1 MTPRVSSLSRGLL
14 RVTLPHIFPGHEHDR
29 KIAPLTSSPRQCR
42 TAKVRC
48 SGVRPCERCT
58 RRRDTCAF
66 AADEAHVSVPER
78 YLQDLQQQI
87 AQLKSLPSET
97 TASTTSGRPSWRGPE
112 SEAETGPSVTTPTS
126 LGTMPGTAGA
136 PIETDRDPPTLFTP
150 NSLLRRTIDV
160 SNSATLGFPSS
171 LDEPTINP
179 SSRVEHGSYNV
190 PDVYNPLV
198 ARDVAYVSGSDDRRL
213 LFLGHTSTWSFCRR
227 VFKLLEDDALCL
239 NSHRAPLN
247 LDGTAFRLHWQPKA
261 VVDAS
266 DLAKL
271 PPVDHALML
280 YNIVKFRLG
289 ELFGIVDE
297 KSFLKL
303 FDEFHRCPLK
313 TAQMHPLWFIKYLMI
328 LAFGKA
334 LTSYPTPT
342 AIAPSGSDLAAR
354 ALSLLPDVAFLQ
366 DERPALL
373 AIEVLALI
381 ALYFQSIDMRS
392 PAYQY
397 IGQALRLAFHDGLHR
412 RVSEDIMD
420 PDVTD
425 RCSNV
430 WWTIYVL
437 DQELTAGL
445 GCPPTIPLN
454 SITIPLPDTRSHQ
467 LPTKALALRSRLSK
481 INSMIYSTIYSFDD
495 KLGSDFVSSITSVLH
510 NLAEVSREIDEV
522 TFGFK
527 ASGGDLPHMFYSIT
541 LSHHHC
547 IVLATR
553 PLVLWLLIRS
563 VTPSTFDLRLLSR
576 PIAKLLERS
585 VQSAVAT
592 LLILSNMVHRD
603 LLETFL
609 PFPLE
614 YAFSSTVL
622 LSILSAILPT
632 YVPDLEWHHAM
643 LSVFEEMTRKGNAV
657 AKLRG
662 EELKHLEALL
672 EGHRRRISSVP
683 PQSVSTPRP
692 TSESTR
698 TPQCLPTPGSGLGMN
713 EEHGHN
719 PFRTLWNDS
728 DDILDH
734 FETGPDDIVAL
745 AEQLEHDDFSFPF

>member
-1 MTPRVSSLSRGLL
+1 MNTIEKSRPS
-14 RVTLPHIFPGHEHDR
+14 RRAHAC
-29 KIAPLTSSPRQCR
+29 KQCR

-112 SEAETGPSVTTPTS
+112 SEAETGPSVITPTS
-126 LGTMPGTAGA
+126 LGTLPGTAGA
-136 PIETDRDPPTLFTP
+136 PTETDRDPPTLFTP

-160 SNSATLGFPSS
+160 
-171 LDEPTINP
+171 
-179 SSRVEHGSYNV
+179 
-190 PDVYNPLV
+190 
-198 ARDVAYVSGSDDRRL
+198 
-213 LFLGHTSTWSFCRR
+213 FLGHTSTWSFCRR

-266 DLAKL
+266 DLVKL
-271 PPVDHALML
+271 PPVDHASML

-334 LTSYPTPT
+334 LTSYPNPT

-412 RVSEDIMD
+412 RISEDIMD

-467 LPTKALALRSRLSK
+467 LPTIALALRSRLSK

-522 TFGFK
+522 TFSFK

-662 EELKHLEALL
+662 EELKHLEVLL
-672 EGHRRRISSVP
+672 EDHRRRISSVP

-698 TPQCLPTPGSGLGMN
+698 TSQCLPTPGSGLGMN